1 MNLAHCGLLILLA
14 APFAA
19 ASARPLPARRAQSA
33 PAQDAQTQ
41 TAQGQSSSGQTDSL
55 AAAARRAREKQKEQ
69 PKPAKVWDN
78 DNIPTSGGVAVIG
91 STSQGSAATSAAG
104 PAETSQPGQQKSATS
119 KSAKK
124 TDFQGELKSASA
136 DLKNL
141 QTQLDFLQRK
151 FALDQQSFYQN
162 PNYSSDTA
170 GAKALQDEQ
179 DQIDAKKQ
187 DVAASQ
193 KIVDDLTAKA
203 DAQTSGSNS
212 SAAK

>member
-1 MNLAHCGLLILLA
+1 MKLAHCGLLILLA
-14 APFAA
+14 APLAA
-19 ASARPLPARRAQSA
+19 ASARPLSAAAAQSA
-33 PAQDAQTQ
+33 TAQSQSQ
-41 TAQGQSSSGQTDSL
+41 TAQSQSSSGQTDPL
-55 AAAARRAREKQKEQ
+55 AAAARRAREKQKNQ

-91 STSQGSAATSAAG
+91 STSQDSTASSTAGSAN
-104 PAETSQPGQQKSATS
+104 TSQPGEQKSETS

-124 TDFQGELKSASA
+124 TDYQPELKSAKA

-151 FALDQQSFYQN
+151 LALDQQSFYQS

-170 GAKALQDEQ
+170 GAKALQSEQ

-187 DVAASQ
+187 DVAAAQ

-203 DAQTSGSNS
+203 DSQTSASDS
-212 SAAK
+212 SPAK